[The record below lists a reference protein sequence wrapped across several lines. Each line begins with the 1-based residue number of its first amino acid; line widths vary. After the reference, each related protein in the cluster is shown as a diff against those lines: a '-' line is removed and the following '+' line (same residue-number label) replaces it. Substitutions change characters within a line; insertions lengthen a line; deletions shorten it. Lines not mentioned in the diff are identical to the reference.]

1 MTGCL
6 NFFAVFSAFCSLF
19 SKLVGGTIKGYDLPV
34 LPAKVAPE
42 PTINFT
48 HAKLIPRIIWVAVKD
63 KNDPYPSH
71 LDHFF
76 NRNPLWEK
84 RVCDNECKEDFM
96 NKASSNDWGSGFMKF

>member
-19 SKLVGGTIKGYDLPV
+19 SKLVGETIKGYDLPV

-71 LDHFF
+71 LDHLF